1 MCNQITIYVYI
12 NKSGDLVLSV
22 LYAILHNMQQNKMI
36 DMNDELA
43 CGMSVIYIACIC
55 ICTFIKTKGCVS
67 IFRFVLCIYIEIV

>member
-12 NKSGDLVLSV
+12 DKSGDLVLSV

-43 CGMSVIYIACIC
+43 CGMSVIYIACI
-55 ICTFIKTKGCVS
+55 V
-67 IFRFVLCIYIEIV
+67 FVLLLKQKAVFQYLDLCCVFT